1 MFGYERLGQLWI
13 TMGRKV
19 KYKTKEE
26 KKKAQLRWQREYYM
40 RNREAILQ
48 QAKLR
53 YKLKKEKERQEQ
65 LYGEGL

>member
-1 MFGYERLGQLWI
+1 
-13 TMGRKV
+13 MGRKV

-26 KKKAQLRWQREYYM
+26 KKEAQLRWQREYYM

>member
-1 MFGYERLGQLWI
+1 
-13 TMGRKV
+13 MGRKV

-26 KKKAQLRWQREYYM
+26 KRKAQLKWQREYYI
-40 RNREAILQ
+40 RNRESILQ

>member
-1 MFGYERLGQLWI
+1 
-13 TMGRKV
+13 MGRKV

-26 KKKAQLRWQREYYM
+26 KKEAQLRWQREYYM

-53 YKLKKEKERQEQ
+53 YKLKKEKARQEQ